1 MELNPQR
8 GGVRGAEAPPT
19 WLRAGCLRGHSGN
32 LPAIPS
38 TYLGNEAL
46 QTDGGNCVGLPS
58 TMTRRDRR
66 APLKNDGGM
75 RL

>member
-46 QTDGGNCVGLPS
+46 QTDGGTV
-58 TMTRRDRR
+58 
-66 APLKNDGGM
+66 
-75 RL
+75 